1 MKNAII
7 FLGTGGDSIVVGK
20 QVRASGG
27 IVLQFGNNQFH
38 IDPGPGAVVRAKQY
52 DVNPRETTA
61 ILVSHN
67 HLNHASGLNSLI
79 SAMTYSGIDKRGV
92 LACDEET
99 LHGSINENPSVSK
112 YHKGLVERFIA
123 LKPGMKI
130 GINDINI
137 MATNAKHTN
146 TSIGFKF
153 YTENFVVSY
162 TSDTDYCK
170 ELVEDHQD
178 ADVVI
183 INCKYPLGLTQKGHL
198 NSEDVVKF
206 LEKTKPKLAIL
217 THFGIKMLDADP
229 IYEAREIQKKISN
242 TQVIAAKDGLVVNPV
257 SYASSLKQRKLDAF

>member
-1 MKNAII
+1 MKNSIV

-27 IVLQFGNNQFH
+27 IVFKFGDNQFH
-38 IDPGPGAVVRAKQY
+38 VDPGPGAIVRAKQF
-52 DVNPRETTA
+52 DINPRETTA

-67 HLNHASGLNSLI
+67 HLHHTAGLNSMI

-99 LHGSINENPSVSK
+99 LHGSQMEKPAVSN
-112 YHKGLVERFIA
+112 YHKSLVERFIA
-123 LKPGMKI
+123 MKPEMRI
-130 GINDINI
+130 GINDVNI
-137 MATNAKHTN
+137 VATHAKHTP

-153 YTENFVVSY
+153 YTQNFVVSY
-162 TSDTDYCK
+162 TSDTEYSK
-170 ELVEDHQD
+170 ELIADHKGS
-178 ADVVI
+178 DVII
-183 INCKYPLGLTQKGHL
+183 INCKYPLGLRQKGHM

-229 IYEAREIQKKISN
+229 IYEAREIQKKTKS
-242 TQVIAAKDGLVVNPV
+242 QVIAAKDGLVVNPV
-257 SYASSLKQRKLDAF
+257 SYTASLKQRKLNSF